1 MRLTLVLVL
10 IMLLAVPSMNG
21 QPQGIGASG
30 DEGCYCH
37 GGAADETVI
46 LVHGLPDRFNVS
58 QTYEFSVEVH
68 HPTIEPASGGA
79 AIGGFRITV
88 DNGALPVPANASLAH
103 VVDDGL
109 THTRAGAMERNW
121 TFNWTA
127 PDDPEARVAFSFVA
141 NAVNGNAVGNGNGN
155 SGDAWNRIELRSVG
169 PAWWDP
175 GYAYTPPPSISVGIV
190 ATLSLIAL
198 AITYAPFLRSE
209 RTSVETRTESTV
221 DQDPATSEHGPDV
234 DDVTFRPVSKG
245 LS

>member
-1 MRLTLVLVL
+1 MRLTLFLVL
-10 IMLLAVPSMNG
+10 MMLLAVPSMNG

-175 GYAYTPPPSISVGIV
+175 GYAYTPPPEHLRRNRGDLEPHCSRNHICSIPAVGADLGGDTDGIDGR
-190 ATLSLIAL
+190 
-198 AITYAPFLRSE
+198 P
-209 RTSVETRTESTV
+209 
-221 DQDPATSEHGPDV
+221 GPGDV
-234 DDVTFRPVSKG
+234 RAWAG
-245 LS
+245 CR